1 MTWRPI
7 CVGEAQVWLLRS
19 STASVELGQ
28 LLIEEVAAGGRAAV
42 GEGGVREQVRLLGA
56 GEHVQHWGD
65 LWPHTPA
72 DREEEYIALG
82 VFYRSQVWALPGQ
95 VGKGSRPKGSAGKSW
110 DFGLGRQGHTDTIP
124 TFSQEE

>member
-28 LLIEEVAAGGRAAV
+28 LLVEVAAGGGAAV

-56 GEHVQHWGD
+56 REHVQH
-65 LWPHTPA
+65 
-72 DREEEYIALG
+72 
-82 VFYRSQVWALPGQ
+82 
-95 VGKGSRPKGSAGKSW
+95 
-110 DFGLGRQGHTDTIP
+110 
-124 TFSQEE
+124 